1 MDHKTNGGRTGAIM
15 FRCGESRLEAGFQ
28 WAKEQALHYVHD
40 QGAAGP
46 WYEAALP
53 GRNACCMRDVSH
65 QAAGA
70 HFLGLDAHNKNML
83 RRFAQS
89 MAESRDYCCFWEI
102 TGDGRPAPEDYVDDR
117 DFWYNLPANYDVLDA
132 CWRMYCLTG
141 DGDYRD
147 DPDFQAF
154 YDHTVKEYTAVW
166 DHDGDGVPDRDLQ
179 GIHRRGIPSYDE
191 RKGMEEMSVAADL
204 IAAQYRGYRSYAQL
218 RGLTGAGAAEWEE
231 KAEQLAGLLATKWY
245 DKAERRFYGTMDRAG
260 KMFPALGS
268 PHLLAYFDA
277 VRDEEQRLTLLDQID
292 AIGRAGI
299 IVELMSHYPEIF
311 FRHGQ
316 PDRGLYWL
324 EQLLDPSLPRRE
336 YPEVSFAAVGAYV
349 TGLMGISGDAA
360 SRTLYTSGQLPA
372 AVGAASLENC
382 PLFGGTIDL
391 TYQDRSVRLR
401 NCTGAPLRWRG
412 MCVADG
418 ETAESAAG

>member
-1 MDHKTNGGRTGAIM
+1 MDRRNEGGQAGAIV
-15 FRCGESRLEAGFQ
+15 FRCGEARLESGFQ
-28 WAKEQALHYVHD
+28 WAKEQALRYVRD
-40 QGAAGP
+40 RGPAGP

-53 GRNACCMRDVSH
+53 GRNAYCMRDVSH

-83 RRFAQS
+83 RRFARS

-102 TGDGRPAPEDYVDDR
+102 TGDGRPAPEDYADDR
-117 DFWYNLPANYDVLDA
+117 DFWYNLPANFDVLDA

-141 DGDYRD
+141 DEDYLN
-147 DPDFQAF
+147 DPDLQSF
-154 YDHTVKEYTAVW
+154 YDRTVGAYVETW
-166 DHDGDGVPDRDLQ
+166 DHDGDGIPDRDFQ
-179 GIHRRGIPSYDE
+179 GVHRRGIPSYDE

-204 IAAQYRGYRSYAQL
+204 IAAQYRGYRSYAKL
-218 RGLTGAGAAEWEE
+218 RGLTGAGAAKWEA
-231 KAEQLAGLLATKWY
+231 KAERLAGLLAAKWY
-245 DKAERRFYGTMDRAG
+245 DRAERQFYGTMDRTG
-260 KMFPALGS
+260 NMFPALGS

-292 AIGRAGI
+292 AIGRAGV

-316 PDRGLYWL
+316 PDRGLCWL
-324 EQLLDPSLPRRE
+324 ERLLDPSLPRRE
-336 YPEVSFAAVGAYV
+336 YPEASFATVGAYV

-360 SRTLYTSGQLPA
+360 SRTLHTNIRLPA
-372 AVGAASLENC
+372 AARPASLENC

-391 TYQDRSVRLR
+391 ACQGRSVRLR
-401 NCTGAPLRWRG
+401 NRTGAPLRWKG

-418 ETAESAAG
+418 ETAEAVTA